1 MEKPYQSVP
10 NRDIVHERGVTNACL
25 HRKDTYSAISGNEI
39 PGTHALERGNSKER
53 MLQFLNICPYVPVEG
68 NVLSNA
74 WLESESCFR
83 VSFIRKC

>member
-39 PGTHALERGNSKER
+39 PGTHALGRENSKER
-53 MLQFLNICPYVPVEG
+53 MLQLLNMFPYVPVEG

-74 WLESESCFR
+74 WLESELFFQ
-83 VSFIRKC
+83 VSIIRKC